1 MKVKGNLLFWSLKEL
16 KGQTD
21 AFLAVNNSRKLV
33 IYPYLQ
39 DGAYVE
45 LDYIWE
51 GIPSSEEPEE
61 RLYLQATCNFHYNSI
76 EDSHCPTGLD
86 EMADFCFY
94 CYITG
99 KKLLK

>member
-1 MKVKGNLLFWSLKEL
+1 MRLWHETVQCDERLLQGVRSGGEGGGGW
-16 KGQTD
+16 G
-21 AFLAVNNSRKLV
+21 
-33 IYPYLQ
+33 
-39 DGAYVE
+39 
-45 LDYIWE
+45 WE
-51 GIPSSEEPEE
+51 GIPSSEELEE

-99 KKLLK
+99 KKLLQ